1 MQTIKWTRAL
11 AVPWDASQ
19 NAGLEP
25 DEWTTLED
33 VFVNRDVE
41 AVDAI
46 DVYLS
51 NRFRA
56 GAVKHMQLAIA
67 QAPGTG
73 RTSFARRL
81 SWLLSRRRSPEAEQR
96 IWDKHFLASTGPAP
110 NADKNS
116 VWNAA
121 FRSYAS
127 IHPPGDINKMLS
139 ALQHAVVIDV
149 ECKQEAPA
157 PGEAGVSSSGA
168 VASAVIH
175 PAAEVH
181 RLMAQK
187 LGLDAGFVH
196 DGHGLV
202 ALLEGV
208 CAACMSLPQPRAVLL
223 IIDEFPRLLVNEQAY
238 WQFKATL
245 WMLARIRGL
254 FVVLV
259 GADTHGFLHW
269 EAP

>member
-1 MQTIKWTRAL
+1 MHSHRRALHTFLPHLRCHGYAVQTIKWTRAL

-19 NAGLEP
+19 NAGFEP
-25 DEWTTLED
+25 SKWTTLDD

-51 NRFRA
+51 NHFKA
-56 GAVKHMQLAIA
+56 GGIKTMQLALA
-67 QAPGTG
+67 QPSGTG
-73 RTSFARRL
+73 KSSFARRL
-81 SWLLSRRRSPEAEQR
+81 SWLLSRRRSPAAEQR
-96 IWDKHFLASTGPAP
+96 IWDKHFRATMGPAL

-121 FRSYAS
+121 FRKYDPG
-127 IHPPGDINKMLS
+127 HPPGDINKMLS

-149 ECKQEAPA
+149 ECKAGPLTPA
-157 PGEAGVSSSGA
+157 TGEAGVDSSGA
-168 VASAVIH
+168 VASAAIH

-181 RLMAQK
+181 RLMAQR

-196 DGHGLV
+196 DASGLEN
-202 ALLEGV
+202 LMMSV

-223 IIDEFPRLLVNEQAY
+223 IIDEFPHLLVQK
-238 WQFKATL
+238 Q
-245 WMLARIRGL
+245 
-254 FVVLV
+254 
-259 GADTHGFLHW
+259 
-269 EAP
+269 